1 MGKEKEYYKITSLLL
16 DSLGRNKSKDH
27 RLLKEP

>member
-1 MGKEKEYYKITSLLL
+1 MGKEKEYYKITSLLP

-27 RLLKEP
+27 TFNTGR